1 MAQQYTWQMG
11 GEIQPNSYFSDPM
24 SSNIGDPSD
33 MNPYAQTGLDLLAGG
48 LSRLIDVQTV
58 RALQG
63 TNTVAVLQSPG
74 LTVTTAGNGY
84 VVPSGP
90 VAVAGTGGRGM
101 LLVLAV
107 GALFLMLE
115 GEKG

>member
-1 MAQQYTWQMG
+1 MAQQYSWQMG

-74 LTVTTAGNGY
+74 LTVTAAGNGY
-84 VVPSGP
+84 VVPTGP
-90 VAVAGTGGRGM
+90 VAVATGNGRGLLM
-101 LLVLAV
+101 LLAIGAV
-107 GALFLMLE
+107 FLMLE
-115 GEKG
+115 EKK